1 MTAFH
6 YTGVRGLPTEKN
18 FGIYGR
24 YSEIRLDNGEEI
36 TMKLIQRIKEGANR
50 ATEKAQHAVE
60 ISKINSQITTIQQ
73 EMDVHFL
80 RMGQIFYEGYRASDM
95 SVAETEMTQLSTAC
109 DELQDE
115 IDELRSRIAELKNAH
130 LCTCGAVV
138 PLDANFCP
146 KCGRKLNE
154 GQTASKQ
161 VAAVREEVPTDVY
174 SFDLRKP
181 EVVKDAA
188 PAYTEYAEQEVVD
201 RHEQEQDERYE
212 THEPAGLDRDYT
224 VSDFTPEE
232 KAAFDAEW
240 ERRRQEELEKEHRRL
255 EELERER
262 ERQEEL
268 DERIRYWKANNSGA
282 EKPATPSA
290 QVRENV
296 KCQICTAELPKGSK
310 WCPRCGAEQI

>member
-1 MTAFH
+1 
-6 YTGVRGLPTEKN
+6 LPTEKN

-154 GQTASKQ
+154 GQAASKQ

>member
-1 MTAFH
+1 
-6 YTGVRGLPTEKN
+6 
-18 FGIYGR
+18 
-24 YSEIRLDNGEEI
+24 
-36 TMKLIQRIKEGANR
+36 MKLIQRIKEGANR

-60 ISKINSQITTIQQ
+60 ISKINSQITAIQQ

-115 IDELRSRIAELKNAH
+115 IDELRSRIAQLKNAH

-154 GQTASKQ
+154 EQAASKQ
-161 VAAVREEVPTDVY
+161 VASVREEIPTDVY

-181 EVVKDAA
+181 EAA
-188 PAYTEYAEQEVVD
+188 KAAQPAYTEYTEQEVAE
-201 RHEQEQDERYE
+201 RHEQEQDEL
-212 THEPAGLDRDYT
+212 HVMFEPAASAGSDRNYM
-224 VSDFTPEE
+224 SDFTPEE
-232 KAAFDAEW
+232 KAAFDEEW
-240 ERRRQEELEKEHRRL
+240 ERRRQEEIEQEHLRL

-282 EKPATPSA
+282 EKPAT
-290 QVRENV
+290 QIRENV

>member
-1 MTAFH
+1 M
-6 YTGVRGLPTEKN
+6 R
-18 FGIYGR
+18 
-24 YSEIRLDNGEEI
+24 
-36 TMKLIQRIKEGANR
+36 LIQRIKESANR

-60 ISKINSQITTIQQ
+60 ISKINSQITAIQQ

-115 IDELRSRIAELKNAH
+115 IDELRSRIAQLKNAH

-146 KCGRKLNE
+146 KCGCKLNDE
-154 GQTASKQ
+154 QTASGQ
-161 VAAVREEVPTDVY
+161 VAAVREEIPKDAY
-174 SFDLRKP
+174 SFDLHKP
-181 EVVKDAA
+181 EIAKKAEPV
-188 PAYTEYAEQEVVD
+188 YTEYTEHDVYEQ
-201 RHEQEQDERYE
+201 HEQERDELQEMR
-212 THEPAGLDRDYT
+212 EPAGSEHNYA

-232 KAAFDAEW
+232 KAAFDEEW
-240 ERRRQEELEKEHRRL
+240 ERRRQEEIEKEHRRL
-255 EELERER
+255 QELERER

-268 DERIRYWKANNSGA
+268 DERIRYWKANNSGV
-282 EKPATPSA
+282 EKSAT
-290 QVRENV
+290 QVREHV

>member
-1 MTAFH
+1 
-6 YTGVRGLPTEKN
+6 
-18 FGIYGR
+18 
-24 YSEIRLDNGEEI
+24 
-36 TMKLIQRIKEGANR
+36 MKLIQRIKEGANR

-154 GQTASKQ
+154 GQAASKQ

-181 EVVKDAA
+181 EVVKDAT
-188 PAYTEYAEQEVVD
+188 PAYTEYAEHEVVD
-201 RHEQEQDERYE
+201 RHEQEQEQDERYE

-232 KAAFDAEW
+232 KAVFDAEW

-255 EELERER
+255 EELARER

-282 EKPATPSA
+282 DKPATPSA

>member
-1 MTAFH
+1 M
-6 YTGVRGLPTEKN
+6 PTEKN

-154 GQTASKQ
+154 GQAASKQ

>member
-1 MTAFH
+1 M
-6 YTGVRGLPTEKN
+6 N
-18 FGIYGR
+18 
-24 YSEIRLDNGEEI
+24 
-36 TMKLIQRIKEGANR
+36 LIQRIKEGANR

-95 SVAETEMTQLSTAC
+95 SVAEKEMTQLSTAC

-115 IDELRSRIAELKNAH
+115 IDELRGRIAELKNAY

-154 GQTASKQ
+154 GQAASKQ
-161 VAAVREEVPTDVY
+161 VAAVREEVPTGVY
-174 SFDLRKP
+174 SFDLRKQEEP
-181 EVVKDAA
+181 AKSSE
-188 PAYTEYAEQEVVD
+188 PAYNHYEEHGPYDQHELEQ
-201 RHEQEQDERYE
+201 HELNE
-212 THEPAGLDRDYT
+212 THDPSSLDRNYT

-232 KAAFDAEW
+232 KAAFDEEW
-240 ERRRQEELEKEHRRL
+240 ERRRQEELEQEHRRL

-268 DERIRYWKANNSGA
+268 DERIRYWKANNSEA
-282 EKPATPSA
+282 EKPAIPAA

>member
-1 MTAFH
+1 
-6 YTGVRGLPTEKN
+6 
-18 FGIYGR
+18 
-24 YSEIRLDNGEEI
+24 
-36 TMKLIQRIKEGANR
+36 MKLIQRIKEGANR

-60 ISKINSQITTIQQ
+60 ISKINSQITAIQQ

-115 IDELRSRIAELKNAH
+115 IDELRSRIAQLKNAH

-154 GQTASKQ
+154 GQAASKQ
-161 VAAVREEVPTDVY
+161 VAAVREEIPTDVY

-181 EVVKDAA
+181 EAA
-188 PAYTEYAEQEVVD
+188 KATQPAYTEYTEQEVVE
-201 RHEQEQDERYE
+201 RHEQEQDELHE
-212 THEPAGLDRDYT
+212 NEPAGSDRNY

-232 KAAFDAEW
+232 KAAFDEEW

-282 EKPATPSA
+282 EKPAT
-290 QVRENV
+290 QIRENV

>member
-1 MTAFH
+1 
-6 YTGVRGLPTEKN
+6 
-18 FGIYGR
+18 
-24 YSEIRLDNGEEI
+24 
-36 TMKLIQRIKEGANR
+36 MKLIQRIKEGANR

-154 GQTASKQ
+154 RQTASKQ
-161 VAAVREEVPTDVY
+161 VAAVREEVPQDAY
-174 SFDLRKP
+174 SFDLRKS
-181 EVVKDAA
+181 EAVKDAA
-188 PAYTEYAEQEVVD
+188 PAYMEYAEDEVID
-201 RHEQEQDERYE
+201 RHEQDEQ
-212 THEPAGLDRDYT
+212 HEMHDPTGLDRNYT

-232 KAAFDAEW
+232 KAAFDEEW

-268 DERIRYWKANNSGA
+268 DERIRYWKANNSLG
-282 EKPATPSA
+282 EKPTMTST
-290 QVRENV
+290 QIRENV
-296 KCQICTAELPKGSK
+296 KCQICIAELPKGSK

>member
-1 MTAFH
+1 
-6 YTGVRGLPTEKN
+6 
-18 FGIYGR
+18 
-24 YSEIRLDNGEEI
+24 
-36 TMKLIQRIKEGANR
+36 MKLIQRIKEGANR

-60 ISKINSQITTIQQ
+60 ISKINSQITLIQQ

-115 IDELRSRIAELKNAH
+115 IDELRSRIAQLKNAH

-146 KCGRKLNE
+146 KCGCKLNE
-154 GQTASKQ
+154 EQAASRQ
-161 VAAVREEVPTDVY
+161 VAAVREEIPKDAY
-174 SFDLRKP
+174 SFDLRRP
-181 EVVKDAA
+181 ESAKDAA
-188 PAYTEYAEQEVVD
+188 PAYTEYTEHEVY
-201 RHEQEQDERYE
+201 EQEQDELHEMY
-212 THEPAGLDRDYT
+212 EPAGSERNYE

-232 KAAFDAEW
+232 KAAFDEEW
-240 ERRRQEELEKEHRRL
+240 ERRRQEEIEKEHRRL
-255 EELERER
+255 EEQERER

-282 EKPATPSA
+282 DKPAT
-290 QVRENV
+290 QVREHI
-296 KCQICTAELPKGSK
+296 KCQICTVELPKGSK

>member
-1 MTAFH
+1 
-6 YTGVRGLPTEKN
+6 
-18 FGIYGR
+18 
-24 YSEIRLDNGEEI
+24 
-36 TMKLIQRIKEGANR
+36 MKLIQRIKEGANR

-154 GQTASKQ
+154 GQAASKQ
-161 VAAVREEVPTDVY
+161 VAAVREEVPTNAY

-181 EVVKDAA
+181 EEAKEPA
-188 PAYTEYAEQEVVD
+188 PVYTEYAEHEVVD
-201 RHEQEQDERYE
+201 RHEQEQDEPYE
-212 THEPAGLDRDYT
+212 THEPAGLDRNYT

-232 KAAFDAEW
+232 KAAFDEEW

-282 EKPATPSA
+282 EKPAMPSA

>member
-1 MTAFH
+1 
-6 YTGVRGLPTEKN
+6 
-18 FGIYGR
+18 
-24 YSEIRLDNGEEI
+24 
-36 TMKLIQRIKEGANR
+36 
-50 ATEKAQHAVE
+50 
-60 ISKINSQITTIQQ
+60 
-73 EMDVHFL
+73 MDVHFL

-146 KCGRKLNE
+146 KCGRKLNG
-154 GQTASKQ
+154 GQAASKQ
-161 VAAVREEVPTDVY
+161 VAAVREEVPTDAY

-181 EVVKDAA
+181 EAAKDAV
-188 PAYTEYAEQEVVD
+188 PAYMEYAEDEVID
-201 RHEQEQDERYE
+201 RHEQDERYE
-212 THEPAGLDRDYT
+212 THDPTESDRNYT

-232 KAAFDAEW
+232 KAAFDEEW
-240 ERRRQEELEKEHRRL
+240 ERRRQEELEKEHHRL

-282 EKPATPSA
+282 EKPATASM
-290 QVRENV
+290 QIRENV

>member
-1 MTAFH
+1 
-6 YTGVRGLPTEKN
+6 
-18 FGIYGR
+18 
-24 YSEIRLDNGEEI
+24 
-36 TMKLIQRIKEGANR
+36 MKLIQRIKEGANR

-130 LCTCGAVV
+130 LCTCGTVV

-154 GQTASKQ
+154 GQAASKQ

-181 EVVKDAA
+181 EVAKDAA
-188 PAYTEYAEQEVVD
+188 PAYTEYAEHEVVD

-240 ERRRQEELEKEHRRL
+240 ERRRQEDLEKEHRRL
-255 EELERER
+255 EELARER